1 MDVCTSLAKY
11 KDVGGMLDHEGKLRF
26 RKIDQK
32 HLRELISMAII
43 SHDLPFSYVE
53 YKWVRE
59 INKYLN
65 PDVKHISRLTAT
77 TDIWKFILLKRRN

>member
-11 KDVGGMLDHEGKLRF
+11 KDVGGMLLDHEGKLRS

-43 SHDLPFSYVE
+43 SHDLPFSYIE
-53 YKWVRE
+53 YK
-59 INKYLN
+59 
-65 PDVKHISRLTAT
+65 
-77 TDIWKFILLKRRN
+77 